1 METSKTGVDVV
12 PMPKEDRTSKNAPP
26 TPSQVVVPE
35 RKHRKK
41 VVPDTRYEGAPKV
54 IPGGAVVCISRLPHG
69 FFETELR
76 AYLSQFGDISRLRLS
91 RSPRTGASRHY
102 AFVEFRHAEVA
113 RIVVETMHNYLLA
126 GHLLQCTLMPEE
138 RLHPTIW
145 KGANRKFVHIP
156 WRRMEMKRFN
166 ARAPGKDNSKRVL
179 AKKSRELASKGIDY
193 DLDSIICEDL

>member
-1 METSKTGVDVV
+1 MVS
-12 PMPKEDRTSKNAPP
+12 
-26 TPSQVVVPE
+26 E

-41 VVPDTRYEGAPKV
+41 VVPDTSYERAPKV

-69 FFETELR
+69 FFENELR

-91 RSPRTGASRHY
+91 RSPRTGTSRHY

-113 RIVVETMHNYLLA
+113 RIVAETMHNYLLA
-126 GHLLQCTLMPEE
+126 GHLLQCSLMPEE
-138 RLHPTIW
+138 GVHPAIW

-166 ARAPGKDNSKRVL
+166 ARTMGQDNSRRL
-179 AKKSRELASKGIDY
+179 IAKKSQELANKGIDY